1 MLHTSR
7 HFCARSNALLQT
19 RLIFACRGFSRA
31 FSTAESTKES
41 SQKKKPNALPKA
53 GSYGKPAVV
62 AAPVANPNH
71 LNAIE
76 RQILK
81 AIASGQSYQSIATEK
96 GINAK
101 SVEICR
107 FRIQKKLDVTN
118 IELMELLQ
126 RRPSLYMTNHTQI
139 SDRAMKAYMNDSQY
153 KTSDGSKGSSAK
165 GSRSG
170 IGKLVLP
177 AAAPAADAV
186 VPRAAAVPAPAPTP
200 AQPPLPPPPPLQPP
214 TPAALKKWDSAP
226 RGASA
231 SHVNMKN
238 ATKASGA
245 GAGNGETWPA
255 APKQFQQK
263 VEHLLSHP
271 CMPLMSMSSGNTGY
285 ASSAAGARGGNAY
298 AFEEAKKQMLGLAE
312 ELSGRAPKM
321 SALMLSNIFY
331 SLGQL
336 KGKVSSGSGSSNG
349 SNSGSPQPSK
359 KEREKQWNLHQAL
372 MKETMHPT
380 LLHLL
385 SHILRNIKS
394 SNVSTTSS
402 AIASDSNTSSTTGN
416 TETDKQAASF
426 KDGKKKNKR
435 VFFAEAQLNTMNCIQ
450 HVCNGMQSVG
460 IKWADLGHLGQ
471 GLLDIIGNPVILKNT
486 RKWDLDHALYTL
498 GNMGLSWYQMSAL
511 QRENI
516 CNAYVEILQAQKS
529 ERAVDSR
536 SSRRATGTT
545 EASTGANLLPYTTKG
560 NSVLHTDMN
569 GPKMEQSTTTVPELK
584 KGGVYGTLQGFHGLG
599 LSLREEEMPEVL
611 FDALYS
617 QVLDEIPFM
626 SGKRIVQVVDI
637 IALMSNRGM
646 HKLPLNVQ
654 NALLSRLE
662 QVHHDL
668 SADKISSTF
677 LRALGQITSN
687 LWNESPPSPS
697 LSVSDEQRQILL
709 AIATKCLNISG
720 ATGSLT
726 RAQFRAGH
734 HLALTT
740 RAMVRFGLKVDFT
753 CDPKSSVHTHT
764 DTETNTGANAGTGTG
779 NDGASPELSFF
790 LRCLDPIAMDAQS
803 LPTALISISQLA
815 DTYGGDKGGHR
826 YKDTVAG
833 ITNHPDAQKKLD
845 VFLEAIYPQAIK
857 HIESDAYNQH
867 SICNVLWA
875 LGTLGKPWQTFP
887 PKLQQAFLAKMTYD
901 YANKEIRDS
910 VHLNHSMIDAHIESN
925 SDKHAFGEF
934 SLSDYGYPVPKSER
948 NKDTNSDFP
957 VPESSL
963 SAAEAAA
970 SALPSSSLLG
980 KMSTNSLDSSMGAV
994 SSFRELLYPNIA
1006 ELSQMSLYN
1015 WFGAIVKAKI
1025 PFSELPQQFSAS
1037 LLVALTDD
1045 LPQQGG
1051 STVIQMTEYL
1061 SRLNLRVK
1069 TSAEDVHVPGTH
1081 VPHFLAGALL
1091 SQLSRRLHTADSY
1104 YLLRG
1109 LSALSG
1115 LHGAPLSHDLHIV
1128 ECRDVNYA
1136 LSTSLVQSTTRAV
1149 DDHVALLQHA
1159 HEYKALSESNIHIW
1173 SSANTFKNEVKKVK
1187 PNGVYSPTQVLELV
1201 ASIQRMTFHM
1211 PSNTQAQEVGEMH
1224 RAVVHALMP
1233 DSLTDTQL
1241 LQILSPATAQEG
1253 ISAQAK
1259 MSQIISFLQYVGMSN
1274 AECTNILKKGK
1285 IYDDDMSQDPGSLW
1299 RESQNMQIRSPAHES
1314 SSLNAFPMLTYERA
1328 QIYSRI
1334 MNLTGAAV

>member
-1 MLHTSR
+1 
-7 HFCARSNALLQT
+7 
-19 RLIFACRGFSRA
+19 
-31 FSTAESTKES
+31 
-41 SQKKKPNALPKA
+41 
-53 GSYGKPAVV
+53 
-62 AAPVANPNH
+62 
-71 LNAIE
+71 
-76 RQILK
+76 
-81 AIASGQSYQSIATEK
+81 
-96 GINAK
+96 
-101 SVEICR
+101 
-107 FRIQKKLDVTN
+107 
-118 IELMELLQ
+118 
-126 RRPSLYMTNHTQI
+126 
-139 SDRAMKAYMNDSQY
+139 
-153 KTSDGSKGSSAK
+153 
-165 GSRSG
+165 
-170 IGKLVLP
+170 
-177 AAAPAADAV
+177 
-186 VPRAAAVPAPAPTP
+186 
-200 AQPPLPPPPPLQPP
+200 
-214 TPAALKKWDSAP
+214 
-226 RGASA
+226 
-231 SHVNMKN
+231 
-238 ATKASGA
+238 
-245 GAGNGETWPA
+245 
-255 APKQFQQK
+255 
-263 VEHLLSHP
+263 
-271 CMPLMSMSSGNTGY
+271 
-285 ASSAAGARGGNAY
+285 
-298 AFEEAKKQMLGLAE
+298 
-312 ELSGRAPKM
+312 
-321 SALMLSNIFY
+321 
-331 SLGQL
+331 
-336 KGKVSSGSGSSNG
+336 
-349 SNSGSPQPSK
+349 
-359 KEREKQWNLHQAL
+359 
-372 MKETMHPT
+372 
-380 LLHLL
+380 
-385 SHILRNIKS
+385 
-394 SNVSTTSS
+394 
-402 AIASDSNTSSTTGN
+402 
-416 TETDKQAASF
+416 
-426 KDGKKKNKR
+426 
-435 VFFAEAQLNTMNCIQ
+435 
-450 HVCNGMQSVG
+450 
-460 IKWADLGHLGQ
+460 
-471 GLLDIIGNPVILKNT
+471 
-486 RKWDLDHALYTL
+486 
-498 GNMGLSWYQMSAL
+498 
-511 QRENI
+511 
-516 CNAYVEILQAQKS
+516 
-529 ERAVDSR
+529 
-536 SSRRATGTT
+536 
-545 EASTGANLLPYTTKG
+545 
-560 NSVLHTDMN
+560 
-569 GPKMEQSTTTVPELK
+569 
-584 KGGVYGTLQGFHGLG
+584 
-599 LSLREEEMPEVL
+599 
-611 FDALYS
+611 
-617 QVLDEIPFM
+617 
-626 SGKRIVQVVDI
+626 
-637 IALMSNRGM
+637 
-646 HKLPLNVQ
+646 
-654 NALLSRLE
+654 
-662 QVHHDL
+662 
-668 SADKISSTF
+668 
-677 LRALGQITSN
+677 
-687 LWNESPPSPS
+687 
-697 LSVSDEQRQILL
+697 
-709 AIATKCLNISG
+709 
-720 ATGSLT
+720 
-726 RAQFRAGH
+726 
-734 HLALTT
+734 
-740 RAMVRFGLKVDFT
+740 
-753 CDPKSSVHTHT
+753 
-764 DTETNTGANAGTGTG
+764 
-779 NDGASPELSFF
+779 
-790 LRCLDPIAMDAQS
+790 
-803 LPTALISISQLA
+803 
-815 DTYGGDKGGHR
+815 
-826 YKDTVAG
+826 
-833 ITNHPDAQKKLD
+833 
-845 VFLEAIYPQAIK
+845 
-857 HIESDAYNQH
+857 
-867 SICNVLWA
+867 

-910 VHLNHSMIDAHIESN
+910 VHLNHSMIDAHIEGN
-925 SDKHAFGEF
+925 NDKHAFGEF

-1159 HEYKALSESNIHIW
+1159 HEYKALSESNIHMW